1 MNSHPPARDAVRE
14 TRSIVMPPVRV
25 SFLGTGDAFSAAGS
39 HQAGYLVQG
48 GETAF
53 LLDCGA
59 STLTAM
65 KRDRLDPSTL
75 DAVVISHL
83 HGDHFAG
90 LPYFFLQYT
99 YEAPRRRPLHI
110 AGPPGTTERVH
121 ALFRATYR
129 ELAAKRLPFPLEFT
143 EMSPDVAADV
153 CGVHVE
159 PFRVPHQERE
169 ISLGLRVTVANRTI
183 LYSGDTGWSEVLI
196 RRSQGV
202 DLFICECCYFE
213 TRVDFHL
220 DYPRL
225 AEYRARFG
233 AKRMILTHL
242 GREVLAHRK
251 EIAIEL
257 ATDGLIVTI

>member
-1 MNSHPPARDAVRE
+1 MHPLRL
-14 TRSIVMPPVRV
+14 
-25 SFLGTGDAFSAAGS
+25 SFLGTGDAFSAAGR

-48 GETAF
+48 GGTSF
-53 LLDCGA
+53 LLDCGS

-65 KRDRLDPSTL
+65 KRDRIDPSAL

-99 YEAPRRRPLHI
+99 YETPRQRPLHI
-110 AGPPGTTERVH
+110 AGPPGTEERVG
-121 ALFRATYR
+121 ALFRATYK
-129 ELAAKRLPFPLEFT
+129 ELAAKPLPFALQFT
-143 EMSPDVAADV
+143 EMLPDVPVDI
-153 CGVHVE
+153 CGVHVA
-159 PFRVPHQERE
+159 PFLVPHQQKE
-169 ISLGLRVTVANRTI
+169 ISLALRVSVADRI
-183 LYSGDTGWSEVLI
+183 VLYSGDTGWTEELI
-196 RRSQGV
+196 RHSQGV

-225 AEYRARFG
+225 AEHRARFG

-242 GREVLAHRK
+242 GREVLAHRD
-251 EIAIEL
+251 EMEIEL
-257 ATDGLIVTI
+257 ATDGLAVEL